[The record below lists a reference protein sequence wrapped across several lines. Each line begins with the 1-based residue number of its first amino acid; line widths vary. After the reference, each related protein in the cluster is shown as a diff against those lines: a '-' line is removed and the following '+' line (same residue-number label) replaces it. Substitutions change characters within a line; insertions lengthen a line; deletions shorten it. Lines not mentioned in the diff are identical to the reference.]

1 MTERTVLEWTLE
13 EEVWYGGK
21 NAEWAIYESSDGT
34 WIIQRDFMW
43 SLFKAD
49 LLERPTLDEAKAC
62 AQRIQDAID
71 GYDRLEEVIAKI
83 EAYRQSVEAEI
94 ADDDEELARLG
105 ELAALR
111 RALDLLRET
120 R

>member
-71 GYDRLEEVIAKI
+71 GYDRLEEAIAKI
-83 EAYRQSVEAEI
+83 EG
-94 ADDDEELARLG
+94 LNN
-105 ELAALR
+105 LAAKHWNGPHKS
-111 RALDLLRET
+111 AQEAKY
-120 R
+120 

>member
-1 MTERTVLEWTLE
+1 MTERTVLKWTE
-13 EEVWYGGK
+13 EKAKGGG
-21 NAEWAIYESSDGT
+21 SDHVAGQFVISPDDNRGGWNVYIGHPNT
-34 WIIQRDFMW
+34 
-43 SLFKAD
+43 
-49 LLERPTLDEAKAC
+49 PTLDEAKAC

-71 GYDRLEEVIAKI
+71 GYDRLEEAIAKI
-83 EAYRQSVEAEI
+83 ETYRQSVEAEI